1 MRNISR
7 IYPYELY
14 TRAEWMP
21 EYIRFMGWWYQ
32 DLNQEKEGDGASE
45 GAEREVG

>member
-1 MRNISR
+1 
-7 IYPYELY
+7 
-14 TRAEWMP
+14 MP

-45 GAEREVG
+45 GAEREVGWNGEKRSLIVLWKQFLK